1 METFWERVKNSLFEG
16 AVTIAERA
24 EHLSYVGRM
33 KLDIANDRRLMQS
46 AFADLG
52 RRVYR
57 LLSEGAEGEKVSKDG
72 TVLDLIQRIRSR
84 EETLREREA
93 ALVSLMRSGKA
104 GENPKSSE
112 K

>member
-1 METFWERVKNSLFEG
+1 METFWERVKGGLFEG
-16 AVTIAERA
+16 AMTVAERA

-33 KLDIANDRRLMQS
+33 RLDIANDKRLMQS
-46 AFADLG
+46 AFAELG

-57 LLSEGAEGEKVSKDG
+57 LLSEGAAEEVPKDG
-72 TVLDLIQRIRSR
+72 AVLDLLRRIRQR

-93 ALVSLMRSGKA
+93 ALVSLMKAGKA